1 MYTDYNTLIH
11 ARPAMR
17 YDALP
22 SAIFPRLAFELIAV
36 EFWGCLYNI
45 CVSHSGCVEKCGLVK
60 AQAKSGLVS
69 TRLVVV
75 VSAMVF
81 ACMLCV
87 YSSPNSLN
95 SLICGVSE
103 CPGLRVT
110 LEHIVKER

>member
-1 MYTDYNTLIH
+1 
-11 ARPAMR
+11 MR
-17 YDALP
+17 ACE
-22 SAIFPRLAFELIAV
+22 SSSEERACEH
-36 EFWGCLYNI
+36 E
-45 CVSHSGCVEKCGLVK
+45 
-60 AQAKSGLVS
+60 
-69 TRLVVV
+69 TVVV